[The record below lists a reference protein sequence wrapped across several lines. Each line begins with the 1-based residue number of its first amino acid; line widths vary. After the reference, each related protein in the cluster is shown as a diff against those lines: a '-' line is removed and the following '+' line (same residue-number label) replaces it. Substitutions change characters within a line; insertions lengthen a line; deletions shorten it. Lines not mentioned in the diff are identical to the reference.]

1 MRVQIM
7 GAGALGSL
15 FGALIQ
21 QAGYEVVY
29 VARGKQYEAL
39 KKGLRVSGLMEAEFL
54 VKASS
59 KPVDADVT
67 FVTVKAYDTESAAKA
82 LAEIDP
88 GVVCSL
94 QNGVGNEEILMEYL
108 SRVIGGTTTYGA
120 NLLEPGHVI
129 FAGKGVTFIGEMDG
143 SISENV
149 RLVEE
154 VLKNSYIEVEVVD
167 DIRRRIW
174 EKAAINACIN
184 PITAL
189 AKVRNGKIAEVEELW
204 SIAEK
209 IAEECEAVMRVL
221 GFETGRLKEMVREVA
236 IKTATNRSSMLQDVE
251 KKKRTEIDFING
263 AFVAKGEEAGVEVM
277 YNKLMW
283 KMVRGVER
291 AHGMV

>member
-7 GAGALGSL
+7 GAGALGCL

-29 VARGKQYEAL
+29 IARGKQYEAL
-39 KKGLRVSGLMEAEFL
+39 KKGLKVSGLMEAEFL

-67 FVTVKAYDTESAAKA
+67 FVTVKAYDTENAAKA
-82 LAEIDP
+82 LAEVDP

-94 QNGVGNEEILMEYL
+94 QNGVGNEEILMRHL
-108 SRVIGGTTTYGA
+108 SKVIGGTTTYGA
-120 NLLEPGHVI
+120 NTLEPGHVV
-129 FAGKGVTFIGEMDG
+129 FAGKGITYIGEMDG
-143 SISENV
+143 RMTENV

-154 VLKNSYIEVEVVD
+154 VLKNSYIEVKVVE
-167 DIRRRIW
+167 DIRKRIW

-189 AKVRNGKIAEVEELW
+189 ARVRNGKVAEVEELW

-209 IAEECEAVMRVL
+209 IAEECEAVMRAL
-221 GFETGRLKEMVREVA
+221 GFETGNLKETVKEVA
-236 IKTATNRSSMLQDVE
+236 IKTASNRSSMLQDIE
-251 KKKRTEIDFING
+251 RKKRTEIDFING
-263 AFVAKGEEAGVEVM
+263 AFVAKGEEAGVDAV
-277 YNKLMW
+277 YNRIMW
-283 KMVRGVER
+283 NMVKGVER

>member
-7 GAGALGSL
+7 GAGALGCL

-39 KKGLRVSGLMEAEFL
+39 KKRLRVSGLMEAEFL

-67 FVTVKAYDTESAAKA
+67 FVTVKAYDTENAARA

-88 GVVCSL
+88 GIVCSL
-94 QNGVGNEEILMEYL
+94 QNGVGNEGILMRYL
-108 SRVIGGTTTYGA
+108 NKVIGGTTTYGA
-120 NLLEPGHVI
+120 NMLEPGHIV
-129 FAGKGVTFIGEMDG
+129 FAGKGVTYIGEMDG
-143 SISENV
+143 SITEEV
-149 RLVEE
+149 RVVEK
-154 VLKNSYIEVEVVD
+154 VLKNSYIEVEVVE

-189 AKVRNGKIAEVEELW
+189 ARVRNGKIAEVKELW
-204 SIAEK
+204 DIAEK
-209 IAEECEAVMRVL
+209 IAEECEAVMTTL
-221 GFETGRLKEMVREVA
+221 GFETARLKEVVREVA
-236 IKTATNRSSMLQDVE
+236 IKTASNRSSMLQDIE
-251 KKKRTEIDFING
+251 KGKRTEIDFING
-263 AFVAKGEEAGVEVM
+263 AFVAKGEEAGVDVV
-277 YNKLMW
+277 YNRIMW
-283 KMVRGVER
+283 EMVKGVEK

>member
-7 GAGALGSL
+7 GAGALGCL

-39 KKGLRVSGLMEAEFL
+39 KKGLRVSGLLEAEFL
-54 VKASS
+54 VKVSS
-59 KPVDADVT
+59 KPVDSDVT
-67 FVTVKAYDTESAAKA
+67 FVTVKAYDTENAAKA
-82 LAEIDP
+82 LAETDP

-94 QNGVGNEEILMEYL
+94 QNGVGNEKILMQYL

-120 NLLEPGHVI
+120 NILEPGHVV
-129 FAGKGVTFIGEMDG
+129 FAGKGITYIGEMDG
-143 SISENV
+143 SITENV

-154 VLKNSYIEVEVVD
+154 VLKNSYIEVQVVE

-184 PITAL
+184 PVTAL
-189 AKVRNGKIAEVEELW
+189 VRVRNGKIAEVQELW
-204 SIAEK
+204 SIAER
-209 IAEECEAVMRVL
+209 IAEECRSVLKAL
-221 GFETGRLKEMVREVA
+221 GFETGNLKEVVREVA
-236 IKTATNRSSMLQDVE
+236 IKTASNRSSMLQDIE
-251 KKKRTEIDFING
+251 RGKRTEIDFING
-263 AFVAKGEEAGVEVM
+263 AFVRKGEEAGVDVSH
-277 YNKLMW
+277 NRIMW
-283 KMVRGVER
+283 KLVKGVEK

>member
-7 GAGALGSL
+7 GAGALGCL

-39 KKGLRVSGLMEAEFL
+39 KSGLRVSGLMEAEFL

-67 FVTVKAYDTESAAKA
+67 FVTVKAYDTENAARA
-82 LAEIDP
+82 LAGIDP
-88 GVVCSL
+88 GIVCSL
-94 QNGVGNEEILMEYL
+94 QNGVGNEEILMQYL
-108 SRVIGGTTTYGA
+108 NRVIGGTTTYGA
-120 NLLEPGHVI
+120 NMLEPGHVI
-129 FAGKGVTFIGEMDG
+129 FAGKGITYIGEMDG
-143 SISENV
+143 SITENV

-154 VLKNSYIEVEVVD
+154 VLKNSYIEVEVVE

-189 AKVRNGKIAEVEELW
+189 ARVRNGKIAEVEELW

-209 IAEECEAVMRVL
+209 IAEECEAVMRAL
-221 GFETGRLKEMVREVA
+221 GFETGNLKETVKEVA
-236 IKTATNRSSMLQDVE
+236 IKTASNRSSMLQDIE
-251 KKKRTEIDFING
+251 RMKRTEIDFING
-263 AFVAKGEEAGVEVM
+263 AFVAKGEEVGVEVV
-277 YNKLMW
+277 YNRLMW
-283 KMVRGVER
+283 NMVRGVEK